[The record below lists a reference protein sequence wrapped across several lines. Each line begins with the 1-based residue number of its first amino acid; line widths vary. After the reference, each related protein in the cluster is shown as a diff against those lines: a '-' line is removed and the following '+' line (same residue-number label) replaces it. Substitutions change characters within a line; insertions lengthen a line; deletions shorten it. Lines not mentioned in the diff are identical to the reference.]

1 MSASRLARWGGL
13 AAMLGGVLWVFKGGA
28 IMLTG
33 EQPPVVFSAAQPL
46 FAAGLVGLHA
56 RLGGRGGRLGKTG
69 LLLAYAALSSAL
81 VALVGFT
88 LAQARW
94 VPNEDSVTLLTPFIV
109 LAGFGPFVGL
119 VLLGIATL
127 RVEAMPAPWSA
138 LPLVM
143 EAGAVP
149 LMLLVGG
156 ILGLVNERLFELP
169 IVLLGFAWVLL
180 GYSVLVVKG
189 AKVEA
194 PVRVR

>member
-33 EQPPVVFSAAQPL
+33 EQPPVVFSAALPL

-56 RLGGRGGRLGKTG
+56 RLGGRGGRLGRTG
-69 LLLAYAALSSAL
+69 LLVAYVALASAL
-81 VALVGFT
+81 VTLVGET
-88 LAQARW
+88 LAPVGW
-94 VPNEDSVTLLTPFIV
+94 VPDEDSVTPLTPFIV

-127 RVEAMPAPWSA
+127 RVKAMPAPWSA

-143 EAGAVP
+143 GAGAVP
-149 LMLLVGG
+149 LMLVGG
-156 ILGLVNERLFELP
+156 ILELVNERLFELP

-189 AKVEA
+189 ATVEA

>member
-1 MSASRLARWGGL
+1 MSASSLAHWGGL

-33 EQPPVVFSAAQPL
+33 EQPPVVFSAALPL

-88 LAQARW
+88 LAPAGW

-127 RVEAMPAPWSA
+127 RVKAMPAPWSA
-138 LPLVM
+138 LPLM
-143 EAGAVP
+143 MGAGAVP
-149 LMLLVGG
+149 LMLVGG
-156 ILGLVNERLFELP
+156 ILELVNERLFELP

-189 AKVEA
+189 ATVEA

>member
-13 AAMLGGVLWVFKGGA
+13 AAMLGGAMWVFKGGA

-33 EQPPVVFSAAQPL
+33 EQPPVVFEAALPL

-56 RLGGRGGRLGKTG
+56 RLGGRGGRLGRTG
-69 LLLAYAALSSAL
+69 LLLAYAALVSAL
-81 VALVGFT
+81 VVLVGST
-88 LAQARW
+88 LAPAGW
-94 VPNEDSVTLLTPFIV
+94 APNEESVTPLTPFIV

-127 RVEAMPAPWSA
+127 RVKAMPAPWNA

-143 EAGAVP
+143 GAGAVP
-149 LMLLVGG
+149 LILVGG
-156 ILGLVNERLFELP
+156 VLELINERLFELP

-180 GYSVLVVKG
+180 GYSVWSGKDK
-189 AKVEA
+189 AIQQPA
-194 PVRVR
+194 RVS

>member
-33 EQPPVVFSAAQPL
+33 EQPPVVFSAALPL

-56 RLGGRGGRLGKTG
+56 RLGGRGGRLGRTG
-69 LLLAYAALSSAL
+69 LLVAYVALASAL

-88 LAQARW
+88 LVPAGW
-94 VPNEDSVTLLTPFIV
+94 VPNEAMKGVSSVTEV
-109 LAGFGPFVGL
+109 LAGFGPFAGL

-127 RVEAMPAPWSA
+127 RVKAMPAPWSA

-143 EAGAVP
+143 GAGAVP
-149 LMLLVGG
+149 LMLVGG
-156 ILGLVNERLFELP
+156 ILELVNERLFELP

-180 GYSVLVVKG
+180 GYSVWSGRDK
-189 AKVEA
+189 AIQQPA
-194 PVRVR
+194 RVS

>member
-1 MSASRLARWGGL
+1 MLASRLARWGGL

-28 IMLTG
+28 IILTG
-33 EQPPVVFSAAQPL
+33 EQPPVVFEAALPL

-81 VALVGFT
+81 VALVGLT
-88 LAQARW
+88 LAPARW

-127 RVEAMPAPWSA
+127 RVKAMPAPWSA

-143 EAGAVP
+143 GAGAFP
-149 LMLLVGG
+149 LMLVGG
-156 ILGLVNERLFELP
+156 VLELVNERLFELP

-180 GYSVLVVKG
+180 GYSVWSGKDK
-189 AKVEA
+189 AIQQPA
-194 PVRVR
+194 RVS